1 VHAPAAAPES
11 RLQQSKFFLVYLKRH
26 HTARAPKP
34 LLNGSFQRRLLKVE
48 IILDYVL
55 HTEAVLPEQLEPID
69 NQLRPFK
76 KEELKV
82 QTKLTVPQT
91 MMP

>member
-1 VHAPAAAPES
+1 MLPQQ
-11 RLQQSKFFLVYLKRH
+11 RLNRVYNNPSFFCVYLKRH

-34 LLNGSFQRRLLKVE
+34 LLNGSFQRCLLKVE
-48 IILDYVL
+48 ITLDYVL

-76 KEELKV
+76 KKN
-82 QTKLTVPQT
+82 
-91 MMP
+91 